1 MNLKPLPA
9 LPALPRPASFNTGP
23 VRPSFFPKMIIRLL
37 KHCPLGGMA
46 ALALIVAGC
55 RSTDGAARPQTVV
68 TETTSRTVEDG
79 GTGPFKALMA
89 SDSTLPTHTVFRPQ
103 DLNAFGKK
111 AKLPI
116 IVWGNGACANSP
128 WEHVNF
134 LSEVASH
141 GFLVIAI
148 GPMPAEGQ
156 RGGAGGPTKAAL
168 LTDAI
173 NWAVAHN
180 SDPTSAYH
188 HKLDVTRI
196 AAAGMSCGG
205 LQTLEVA
212 PDARL
217 TTVMVCNSGILGDPG
232 RGMGGMPKLTKDH
245 LEKLR
250 TPVIYIL
257 GGERDIAYNN
267 GMDDFR
273 RINHVPIFA
282 ANLNVGHG
290 GTYARPHGGEFAK
303 VATAWFQWQLK
314 GDKQAAT
321 LFEGEPCGVA
331 QMAGW
336 KVEKKNI
343 R

>member
-1 MNLKPLPA
+1 MKDAKAYLW
-9 LPALPRPASFNTGP
+9 
-23 VRPSFFPKMIIRLL
+23 
-37 KHCPLGGMA
+37 GGVA
-46 ALALIVAGC
+46 VLALALAGC
-55 RSTDGAARPQTVV
+55 QTADSPACLQSPT
-68 TETTSRTVEDG
+68 TETASRTIEDG
-79 GTGPFKALMA
+79 GTGPFKAIMV
-89 SDSTLPTHTVFRPQ
+89 SDRTLATHTVFRPE
-103 DLNAFGKK
+103 DLSRFGRK

-116 IVWGNGACANSP
+116 IAWGNGACANSP

-156 RGGAGGPTKAAL
+156 RGGAGGPTKAAM

-173 NWAVAHN
+173 NWAIAQN
-180 SDPTSAYH
+180 SDQASPYY
-188 HKLDVTRI
+188 HKLDVSKI
-196 AAAGMSCGG
+196 AVAGMSCGG
-205 LQTLEVA
+205 LHTLEVA
-212 PDARL
+212 PDTRI
-217 TTVMVCNSGILGDPG
+217 TTAMICNSGILGDPG
-232 RGMGGMPKLTKDH
+232 RGMGGMPKLTKDQ

-257 GGERDIAYNN
+257 GGQTDIAYNN
-267 GMDDFR
+267 GMDDFH
-273 RINHVPIFA
+273 RINQVPVFV

-290 GTYARPHGGEFAK
+290 GTYAQPHGGDFAK

-314 GDKQAAT
+314 GDKKAAAM
-321 LFEGEPCGVA
+321 FEGDPCGVA
-331 QMAGW
+331 QLPGW

>member
-1 MNLKPLPA
+1 MTNVKNCLLGLTA
-9 LPALPRPASFNTGP
+9 AVLMIGASGCESARRAP
-23 VRPSFFPKMIIRLL
+23 VQ
-37 KHCPLGGMA
+37 
-46 ALALIVAGC
+46 V
-55 RSTDGAARPQTVV
+55 VV
-68 TETTSRTVEDG
+68 TETANRTVEDG
-79 GTGPFKALMA
+79 GTGPFKAVMT
-89 SDSTLPTHTVFRPQ
+89 SDNTLATHTVFRPK
-103 DLNAFGKK
+103 DLSAFGRK
-111 AKLPI
+111 AKLPV

-156 RGGAGGPTKAAL
+156 RGGAGGPTKSPL

-173 NWAVAHN
+173 NWAIAQN
-180 SDPTSAYH
+180 TNRTSQYFG
-188 HKLDVTRI
+188 KLDTTKI
-196 AAAGMSCGG
+196 AASGMSCGG

-212 PDARL
+212 PDPRL

-232 RGMGGMPKLTKDH
+232 SGKGGMPSLKKDH
-245 LEKLR
+245 LSKLH
-250 TPVIYIL
+250 TPTIYLL

-273 RINHVPIFA
+273 RISHVPVFA

-290 GTYARPHGGEFAK
+290 GTYARRHGGDFAI

-314 GDKQAAT
+314 GDKQAARM
-321 LFEGEPCGVA
+321 FEGEPCGVA
-331 QMAGW
+331 KMEGW

-343 R
+343 G

>member
-1 MNLKPLPA
+1 MKAKLVSHGKNCLLGLFTTILMLCVNGCESARHDPQ
-9 LPALPRPASFNTGP
+9 
-23 VRPSFFPKMIIRLL
+23 IR
-37 KHCPLGGMA
+37 
-46 ALALIVAGC
+46 VA
-55 RSTDGAARPQTVV
+55 V
-68 TETTSRTVEDG
+68 TETVSRTVEDG
-79 GTGPFKALMA
+79 GTGPFKAIMA
-89 SDSTLPTHTVFRPQ
+89 SDSTLATHTVFRPK
-103 DLNAFGKK
+103 DLSAFGPKT
-111 AKLPI
+111 KLPI

-156 RGGAGGPTKAAL
+156 RGGAGGPTKSPL

-173 NWAVAHN
+173 NWAIAQN
-180 SDPTSAYH
+180 TNRTSQYFG
-188 HKLDVTRI
+188 KLDTTKI
-196 AAAGMSCGG
+196 AASGMSCGG
-205 LQTLEVA
+205 LQALEVA
-212 PDARL
+212 PDPRV
-217 TTVMVCNSGILGDPG
+217 TTAVICNSGILGSPG
-232 RGMGGMPKLTKDH
+232 GGMGGMPRLTKDH
-245 LEKLR
+245 LEKLQ
-250 TPVIYIL
+250 TPTLYIL

-273 RINHVPIFA
+273 RINHVPVFA

-290 GTYARPHGGEFAK
+290 GTYARKHGGDFAT

-314 GDKQAAT
+314 GDIQAAKM
-321 LFEGEPCGVA
+321 FEGAPCGVA
-331 QMAGW
+331 KMEGW

>member
-1 MNLKPLPA
+1 MTCLKTCSLFTLA
-9 LPALPRPASFNTGP
+9 GF
-23 VRPSFFPKMIIRLL
+23 LL
-37 KHCPLGGMA
+37 A
-46 ALALIVAGC
+46 AGSGC
-55 RSTDGAARPQTVV
+55 QTADVKSGAQARSS
-68 TETTSRTVEDG
+68 ETASRTIEDG

-89 SDSTLPTHTVFRPQ
+89 SDGTLATHTVFRPKE
-103 DLNAFGKK
+103 LGAFGRKQ
-111 AKLPI
+111 KLPI

-141 GFLVIAI
+141 GFLVVAI

-156 RGGAGGPTKAAL
+156 RGGPGGPTKAAM

-173 NWAVAHN
+173 NWAIAQN
-180 SDPTSAYH
+180 SDKASQYFG
-188 HKLDVTRI
+188 KLNVTKI

-212 PDARL
+212 PDVRI
-217 TTVMVCNSGILGDPG
+217 TTAMICNSGILGDPG

-257 GGERDIAYNN
+257 GGEKDIAYNN

-273 RINHVPIFA
+273 RISHVPVFA

-290 GTYARPHGGEFAK
+290 GTYSRPHGGDFAK
-303 VATAWFQWQLK
+303 VATAWLQWQLK
-314 GDKQAAT
+314 GDKQAAKM
-321 LFEGEPCGVA
+321 FEGEPCGVA
-331 QMAGW
+331 QMPGW
-336 KVEKKNI
+336 KAEKKNI